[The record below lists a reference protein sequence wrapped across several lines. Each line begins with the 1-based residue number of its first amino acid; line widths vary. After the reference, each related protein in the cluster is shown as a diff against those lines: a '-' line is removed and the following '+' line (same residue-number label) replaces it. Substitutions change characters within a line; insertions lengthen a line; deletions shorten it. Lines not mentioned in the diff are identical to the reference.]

1 MPSTPGAPLL
11 ALTCPSARPRFSR
24 ESSRSHNETSRP
36 GRTASP
42 ECADRPLR
50 STAVLNGTSTSPPGS
65 RPACAGCLRLLR
77 SARAAPTPPP
87 HPAFGPSRL
96 MSVPPPVLRP
106 LLTSARSTPTSRC
119 EPSARRHHSTNR
131 HPGRSPRTR
140 TINFPLRPPRLRCD
154 PVDSDGLH
162 LLEQAHP
169 DRPGHR
175 ARTPSAS
182 GGSPAPGA
190 SAPTASS
197 SPAGDT
203 STTPS
208 ANTSTTTTP
217 TGRTGP
223 SARNHPAAGPTP
235 RPPTA
240 TPASGD
246 ATGSAAWSASIR
258 RSREV
263 TAFSAPTD
271 ADLRKTTPADS
282 PGQVPGPLQRT
293 TPPPQPP
300 AAPARA
306 RPPRR
311 QHLPAADQAPAR
323 PRRPPQRIRASRV
336 EAQVKTCGR
345 VLESHNLGT
354 ARIHRKPI
362 LNGLINEYAHAA

>member
-1 MPSTPGAPLL
+1 MRGMPAI
-11 ALTCPSARPRFSR
+11 
-24 ESSRSHNETSRP
+24 
-36 GRTASP
+36 TA
-42 ECADRPLR
+42 
-50 STAVLNGTSTSPPGS
+50 TGTSSTDSSAPPGVRS
-65 RPACAGCLRLLR
+65 FPADVRSPAG
-77 SARAAPTPPP
+77 TT
-87 HPAFGPSRL
+87 
-96 MSVPPPVLRP
+96 
-106 LLTSARSTPTSRC
+106 TSADFCPVNPHLTMRAVGAATPQ
-119 EPSARRHHSTNR
+119 HNR